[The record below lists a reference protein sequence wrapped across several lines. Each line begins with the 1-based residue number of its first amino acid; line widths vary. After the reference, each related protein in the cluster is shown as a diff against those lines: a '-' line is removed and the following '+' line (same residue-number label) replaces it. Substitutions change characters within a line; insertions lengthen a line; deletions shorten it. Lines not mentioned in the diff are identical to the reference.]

1 MAWLQNYHTHTT
13 HSDGENTVDETVQ
26 QAIALGMTVIGFS
39 DHSKNSWSLDYCM
52 HDEAAYRAQVAA
64 AKKKYA
70 QDIAV
75 LCGVEQEWISG
86 KPQGYD
92 YVIGS
97 VHLLKTPDGYRD
109 VDYTAAIQRET
120 ADAFFDGDFYRY
132 TKAYFETVATLNE
145 TVAPTVIG
153 HFDLVAKFNEQEH
166 LFNETDRR
174 YLTPAIQA
182 IHTLCE
188 KKGTVFEIN
197 TGALPRGA
205 RRMPYPAPVFLRE
218 INKAGGKILFS
229 SDSHAAKTLLYGG
242 DAMKQAAAAAGFRSR
257 VIINAHGKLEEVAL

>member
-1 MAWLQNYHTHTT
+1 MAWLENYHTHTT
-13 HSDGENTVDETVQ
+13 FSDGANTVEEMV
-26 QAIALGMTVIGFS
+26 AAAVANRMTVIGFS
-39 DHSKNSWSLDYCM
+39 DHSTNAWSMDYCM
-52 HDEAAYRAQVAA
+52 QDEAAYRMAVSA
-64 AKKKYA
+64 AKQKYA
-70 QDIAV
+70 GKIAV
-75 LCGVEQEWISG
+75 LCGVEQEWLSG

-132 TKAYFETVATLNE
+132 TKAYFDTVATLNE

-153 HFDLVAKFNEQEH
+153 HFDLVAKFNEREH
-166 LFNETDRR
+166 LFDEIDPR
-174 YLTPAIQA
+174 YLAPAFEA

-188 KKGTVFEIN
+188 KKDTVFEIN

-205 RRMPYPAPVFLRE
+205 RRMPYPASVFLKE
-218 INKAGGKILFS
+218 IKAAGGKIMFS
-229 SDSHAAKTLLYGG
+229 SDSHTTQTLLFGE
-242 DAMKQAAAAAGFRSR
+242 DVMCKAALSAGFTSR
-257 VIINAHGKLEEVAL
+257 VIIRADGTLDEVGI